1 MKKLSIGF
9 KRALMVAGLSAVS
22 SVASAA
28 FVATI
33 DGNDCAGV
41 FGGSFPECK
50 VPALYDPDETPIIIK
65 FDYNSETGLF
75 STTINSALFPT
86 ITGSEFSFD
95 FDVSDGGT
103 GTWTYTPG
111 VDDPV
116 INFFVAKG
124 GPDGFNLF
132 SNLGDPNSDT
142 WFTPPTPGV
151 PNAGLSHL
159 SFYDSDGGEIPVPE
173 PGSLALLG
181 VGLIGIAGLARR
193 RKSAA

>member
-1 MKKLSIGF
+1 MKKLTIGI
-9 KRALMVAGLSAVS
+9 KRALVVAGLSAVS

-33 DGNDCAGV
+33 EGNDCAGV
-41 FGGSFPECK
+41 FGASFPECK
-50 VPALYDPDETPIIIK
+50 VPALYDPKETPIIIK
-65 FDYNSETGLF
+65 FDYDDETGLF
-75 STTINSALFPT
+75 STTINSALFPS
-86 ITGSEFSFD
+86 ITGAEFD
-95 FDVSDGGT
+95 FDFTGEGGT

-116 INFFVAKG
+116 ITFFVAKG
-124 GPDGFNLF
+124 GPNFNLF

-142 WFTPPTPGV
+142 WSTPGTPGV

-181 VGLIGIAGLARR
+181 VGLLGIAGLARR

>member
-1 MKKLSIGF
+1 MKKLTIGI
-9 KRALMVAGLSAVS
+9 KRALVVAGLSAVS

-33 DGNDCAGV
+33 EGNDCAGV

-50 VPALYDPDETPIIIK
+50 VPALYDPKETPIIIK
-65 FDYNSETGLF
+65 FDYDDETGLF
-75 STTINSALFPT
+75 STTINSALFPS
-86 ITGSEFSFD
+86 ITGAEFD
-95 FDVSDGGT
+95 FDFTGEGGT

-116 INFFVAKG
+116 ITFFVAKG
-124 GPDGFNLF
+124 GPNFNLF

-142 WFTPPTPGV
+142 WSTPGTPGV

-181 VGLIGIAGLARR
+181 VGLLGIAGLARR

>member
-1 MKKLSIGF
+1 MKKLTIGF
-9 KRALMVAGLSAVS
+9 KRALMMAGLSAVS

-33 DGNDCAGV
+33 AGNDCAGV

-50 VPALYDPDETPIIIK
+50 VPALYDPKETPIIIK
-65 FDYNSETGLF
+65 FDYDDETGLF
-75 STTINSALFPT
+75 SKTINSALFPT
-86 ITGSEFSFD
+86 ITGAEFRFD

-111 VDDPV
+111 LDDPV
-116 INFFVAKG
+116 ITFFVAKG
-124 GPDGFNLF
+124 GPNFNLF

-142 WFTPPTPGV
+142 WFTPGTPGAT
-151 PNAGLSHL
+151 NAGLSHL
-159 SFYDSDGGEIPVPE
+159 SFYDSDRGEIPE

-181 VGLIGIAGLARR
+181 LGLIGIAGLARR

>member
-1 MKKLSIGF
+1 MKKLTIGF

-33 DGNDCAGV
+33 AGNDCAGA

-50 VPALYDPDETPIIIK
+50 IPATYDPDESPIIIK
-65 FDYNSETGLF
+65 FDYNSTSGTF
-75 STTINSALFPT
+75 STEISALFPS
-86 ITGSEFSFD
+86 IDGSEFDFD
-95 FDVSDGGT
+95 FSIPSGGT

-111 VDDPV
+111 PDDPA

>member
-65 FDYNSETGLF
+65 FDYNNTTGLF
-75 STTINSALFPT
+75 TTTINAALFPT
-86 ITGSEFSFD
+86 ITGAEFAFD
-95 FDVSDGGT
+95 FSGEGGT

-124 GPDGFNLF
+124 GPNFNLF

-142 WFTPPTPGV
+142 WSTPINPANELPF
-151 PNAGLSHL
+151 GLSHL

-181 VGLIGIAGLARR
+181 VGLLGIAGLARR

>member
-9 KRALMVAGLSAVS
+9 KRALVVAGLSTLS
-22 SVASAA
+22 SIASAA

-65 FDYNSETGLF
+65 FDYNNETGLF
-75 STTINSALFPT
+75 STTINSALFPS
-86 ITGSEFSFD
+86 ISGAEFD
-95 FDVSDGGT
+95 FDFTGEGGT

-111 VDDPV
+111 VNDPV

-124 GPDGFNLF
+124 GPNFNLF
-132 SNLGDPNSDT
+132 SNLGDPNSDA
-142 WFTPPTPGV
+142 WSTPINPATDLPF
-151 PNAGLSHL
+151 GLSHL

-181 VGLIGIAGLARR
+181 IGLLGIAGLARR
-193 RKSAA
+193 RKSVA

>member
-1 MKKLSIGF
+1 MKKLTIGI
-9 KRALMVAGLSAVS
+9 KRALVVAGLSAVS

-33 DGNDCAGV
+33 EGNDCAGV

-50 VPALYDPDETPIIIK
+50 VPALYDPKETPIIIK
-65 FDYNSETGLF
+65 FDYDDETGLF
-75 STTINSALFPT
+75 STTINSALFPS
-86 ITGSEFSFD
+86 ITGAEFD
-95 FDVSDGGT
+95 FDFTGEGGT

-111 VDDPV
+111 IDDPV
-116 INFFVAKG
+116 ITFFVAKG
-124 GPDGFNLF
+124 GPNFNLF
-132 SNLGDPNSDT
+132 SNLGAPNSDA
-142 WFTPPTPGV
+142 WSTPINPATDLPF
-151 PNAGLSHL
+151 GLSHL

-181 VGLIGIAGLARR
+181 VGLLGIAGLARR

>member
-1 MKKLSIGF
+1 MKKLSGGF
-9 KRALMVAGLSAVS
+9 KRALIVAGLSAFS

-33 DGNDCAGV
+33 EGNDCAGE

-50 VPALYDPDETPIIIK
+50 VPALYDPNETPIIIK
-65 FDYNSETGLF
+65 FDYNNTTGLF
-75 STTINSALFPT
+75 TTTINSDLFPT
-86 ITGSEFSFD
+86 ISGTEFAFD
-95 FDVSDGGT
+95 FTGEGGT

-124 GPDGFNLF
+124 GPNFNLF

-142 WFTPPTPGV
+142 WSTPINPANDLPF
-151 PNAGLSHL
+151 GLSHL

>member
-1 MKKLSIGF
+1 MKKISIGRF
-9 KRALMVAGLSAVS
+9 KRALMVAGLSAFS
-22 SVASAA
+22 SVASAG

-41 FGGSFPECK
+41 FGGSFPEC
-50 VPALYDPDETPIIIK
+50 
-65 FDYNSETGLF
+65 F
-75 STTINSALFPT
+75 STEISALFPS
-86 ITGSEFSFD
+86 IDGSEFDFD
-95 FDVSDGGT
+95 FSIPSGGT

-111 VDDPV
+111 PGDPA

-142 WFTPPTPGV
+142 WATPPTPGV

-159 SFYDSDGGEIPVPE
+159 SFYDSGGGEIPVPE

>member
-1 MKKLSIGF
+1 MMKLSIGF

-33 DGNDCAGV
+33 EGNDCAGV

-50 VPALYDPDETPIIIK
+50 VPALYDPAETPIIIK
-65 FDYNSETGLF
+65 FDYNDETGMF

-86 ITGSEFSFD
+86 ISGTEFAFD
-95 FDVSDGGT
+95 FSGEGGT

-116 INFFVAKG
+116 ITFFVAKG
-124 GPDGFNLF
+124 GPNFNLF
-132 SNLGDPNSDT
+132 SNLGDPNSDA
-142 WFTPPTPGV
+142 WFTPGTPGV

-159 SFYDSDGGEIPVPE
+159 SFYDSDRGEIPE

-181 VGLIGIAGLARR
+181 IGLLGIAGLARR

>member
-1 MKKLSIGF
+1 MKKLTIGI
-9 KRALMVAGLSAVS
+9 KRALLVAGLSAVS

-33 DGNDCAGV
+33 EGNDCAGV

-65 FDYNSETGLF
+65 FDYDDETGLF
-75 STTINSALFPT
+75 TTTINSALFPS
-86 ITGSEFSFD
+86 ITGAEFAFD
-95 FDVSDGGT
+95 FTGEGGT

-111 VDDPV
+111 DDDPV

-124 GPDGFNLF
+124 GPNFNLF

-142 WFTPPTPGV
+142 WSTPINPANDLPF
-151 PNAGLSHL
+151 GLSHL

-181 VGLIGIAGLARR
+181 VGLLGIAGLARR

>member
-1 MKKLSIGF
+1 MKKLTIGF

-28 FVATI
+28 FVATVG
-33 DGNDCAGV
+33 GNDCAGV
-41 FGGSFPECK
+41 FGDSFPECK

-65 FDYNSETGLF
+65 FDYNNETGLF
-75 STTINSALFPT
+75 STEINSALFPT
-86 ITGSEFSFD
+86 ISGAEFAFD
-95 FDVSDGGT
+95 FTGEGGT

-116 INFFVAKG
+116 ITFFVAKG
-124 GPDGFNLF
+124 GPNFNLF

-142 WFTPPTPGV
+142 WFTPPNPGV

-159 SFYDSDGGEIPVPE
+159 SFYDSDGGEIPIPE